1 MPIELTLTFNETRFL
16 PLTTLTYRASKDSS
30 KIQSGTIKMRD
41 MERAVR
47 ADADL
52 IELALRYR
60 QKRVDRATLSV
71 DGIEFLDAD
80 GDGLV
85 ETRDGERLA
94 EKVPTWRLVV
104 RELTGVSCQ
113 PSNIGGMQWLYDVT
127 PSLTG
132 EEAMARAFV
141 ASCGSL
147 ASVVH
152 QMRSHSVLWACVPS
166 GGKPNN
172 VHRHLGGNIYCLF
185 YSGRG
190 HVHKVDPDQGFQTV
204 PIEVNNKA
212 APFQLVTLPTHLW
225 YQVINAGSA
234 DLLYFMIS
242 EPAFDPSELLE
253 LEKHQCAPDWR
264 FEWV

>member
-85 ETRDGERLA
+85 ELETESASPKRCRPGA
-94 EKVPTWRLVV
+94 WWFGNSPGCHASHPTSAACSGFM
-104 RELTGVSCQ
+104 T
-113 PSNIGGMQWLYDVT
+113 
-127 PSLTG
+127 SL
-132 EEAMARAFV
+132 
-141 ASCGSL
+141 
-147 ASVVH
+147 
-152 QMRSHSVLWACVPS
+152 
-166 GGKPNN
+166 
-172 VHRHLGGNIYCLF
+172 
-185 YSGRG
+185 
-190 HVHKVDPDQGFQTV
+190 
-204 PIEVNNKA
+204 
-212 APFQLVTLPTHLW
+212 LP
-225 YQVINAGSA
+225 
-234 DLLYFMIS
+234 
-242 EPAFDPSELLE
+242 
-253 LEKHQCAPDWR
+253 
-264 FEWV
+264 